1 MSVILGS
8 IIKQYF
14 YILRQAVGYFKQTIS
29 GNRKEIKL
37 NEPYRIVSCERD
49 LNVQANVKEAEKR
62 IIDKY

>member
-1 MSVILGS
+1 MSIILGS

-14 YILRQAVGYFKQTIS
+14 YILRQAVGYLKQTIS

-37 NEPYRIVSCERD
+37 NQPYRIVSCERD

-62 IIDKY
+62 IRDKY